1 MAILLQL
8 HFFDSLLAAEPRHL
22 VVGWSTNFEA
32 GALVGRFLRRNEIS
46 CADWFESAAHGQN
59 TISHLSVCLFRC
71 KLITSPSSVYP
82 SICLSDMVILEN
94 GEIDIQRA
102 RGRAR
107 ERERE
112 IEIER
117 ER

>member
-8 HFFDSLLAAEPRHL
+8 HSLGSSLAAIHHHL
-22 VVGWSTNFEA
+22 GVGWSTNFEA

-82 SICLSDMVILEN
+82 SICLSDMVILGNE
-94 GEIDIQRA
+94 EIDRQREK
-102 RGRAR
+102 
-107 ERERE
+107 ER
-112 IEIER
+112 
-117 ER
+117 